1 MKERKKIL
9 LFKETL
15 WRTLLITTIVLFG
28 ITSCRHPQKVQEH
41 SDARFDI
48 NTDHNKDIQFLINV
62 AKINLEGIH
71 LGSLAQQKCIMTD
84 VKELGK
90 MMEKMHRSSLSSLT
104 ELAAKK
110 SVLLP
115 TSLNLKARSTC
126 GGLSNQ
132 SGINFDKEYC
142 EKMVNRHLTTI
153 AMFEKLYQE
162 SNDTEIKEWAI
173 SILPLLRK
181 HLNYA
186 IICQDACTKM
196 L

>member
-1 MKERKKIL
+1 MKRMEKIL

-15 WRTLLITTIVLFG
+15 RSTLLITIVLFG
-28 ITSCRHPQKVQEH
+28 MTSCRHTQNAEEY
-41 SDARFDI
+41 SDVCFDI
-48 NTDHNKDIQFLINV
+48 NINHNNDIQFLINV
-62 AKINLEGIH
+62 AKINLEAIY
-71 LGSLAQQKCIMTD
+71 LSSLAQQKCIMAD

-90 MMEKMHRSSLSSLT
+90 MMEKMHRNSLNGLT

-110 SVLLP
+110 AVPLP
-115 TSLNLKARSTC
+115 TSLKVKSTC
-126 GGLSNQ
+126 EGLSNK

-142 EKMVNRHLTTI
+142 EKMVNRHLTAI
-153 AMFEKLYQE
+153 AMFEELYQE

-186 IICQDACTKM
+186 IICQNACTKM